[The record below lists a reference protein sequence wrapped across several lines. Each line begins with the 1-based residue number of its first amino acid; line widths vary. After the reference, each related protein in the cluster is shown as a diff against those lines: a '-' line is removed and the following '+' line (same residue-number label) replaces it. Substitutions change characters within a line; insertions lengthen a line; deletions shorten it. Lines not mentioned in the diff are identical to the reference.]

1 MDFRWTSLALV
12 SVLAASACGRDEQ
25 TTIPSAATS
34 AATTTTATSQPVVDL
49 DDPQSCAPCHAAV
62 VAEWNESQHS
72 RAHESRDPIF
82 AGMRT
87 LRMKH
92 EGEDVANKCA
102 LCHYPRDA
110 KRERP
115 EVAQRGMACSSC
127 HLASAI
133 HAEKGPGAKA
143 LTYGKVMAGP
153 HDLAAGAS
161 PVHGTGPAPSFMKD
175 GSQLCLACHNATK
188 NPQGVASCT
197 TGPEWKEGQGDSCVS
212 CHMPTVAGPSGAV
225 ATHPEQHRSHAFHG
239 PHRAW
244 YQNDPSFLKSA
255 VKVTSKL
262 VGDVVVVEVENVSQ
276 HGFPSGFPGRMVA
289 VVAKGLDDKG
299 AVVWQS
305 APESPLKDTPTAV
318 FFKKYVDAE
327 GHAVPAPLATK
338 LEADTRLKTGE
349 TREVRLPGLPAE
361 AKSVQVQLLY
371 FLLPPP
377 LAAKIGVT
385 GPEAK
390 PKVVET
396 LTLNR

>member
-1 MDFRWTSLALV
+1 MTPLLV
-12 SVLAASACGRDEQ
+12 AVLAATACDREQAPTGATKSSA
-25 TTIPSAATS
+25 TVTS
-34 AATTTTATSQPVVDL
+34 PASSQPVVDL
-49 DDPQSCAPCHAAV
+49 DDPQTCAPCHAAV

-92 EGEDVANKCA
+92 EGEDIANKCA

-110 KRERP
+110 KRSRP
-115 EVAQRGMACSSC
+115 AVAEKGMACSSC
-127 HLASAI
+127 HLVSAM
-133 HAEKGPGAKA
+133 HADAGPGAKA
-143 LTYGKVMAGP
+143 LTFDTRVMAGP

-161 PVHGTGPAPSFMKD
+161 PVHGTGEAPSFMKD
-175 GSQLCLACHNATK
+175 GSSLCLACHNATK

-197 TGPEWKEGQGDSCVS
+197 TGFEWKEGNGDSCVS
-212 CHMPTVAGPSGAV
+212 CHMPTVDGPAGAV
-225 ATHPEQHRSHAFHG
+225 ATHTKQHRSHAFHG

-255 VKVTSKL
+255 VNVTPEL
-262 VGDVVVVEVENVSQ
+262 DGDTVVVKVENVSQ

-289 VVAKGLDDKG
+289 VVAKGLDEKG

-305 APESPLKDTPTAV
+305 APKGPLKDTPAAV

-338 LEADTRLKTGE
+338 LAADTRLKTGE
-349 TREVRLPGLPAE
+349 TREIRLSGLPTT

-377 LAAKIGVT
+377 LAEKIGVT

-390 PKVVET
+390 PKPIET
-396 LTLNR
+396 ITLNRP